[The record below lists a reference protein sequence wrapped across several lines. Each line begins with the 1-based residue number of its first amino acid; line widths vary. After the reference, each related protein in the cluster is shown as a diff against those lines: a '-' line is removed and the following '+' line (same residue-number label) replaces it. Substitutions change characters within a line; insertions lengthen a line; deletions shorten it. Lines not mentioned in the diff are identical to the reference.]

1 MVSSNLTLCRY
12 IYQVAS
18 RALYVKK
25 ADSCLN
31 YITTC
36 TTSPALRTRKRHGE
50 TSYVCVLD
58 SNTSSC
64 TYLLEFVKSIRK
76 GDFKLCTQVLNKFIP
91 CMFILNHYNYMGWLL
106 VHLNEIA
113 NLHKTHPAVYCKK
126 CVKGKLTVQKSKGKI
141 SKNALGH
148 NHEQMNVNIK
158 ERSWRCN
165 WSDRKPKL
173 SLKTVAFWMKLK
185 VPLT

>member
-1 MVSSNLTLCRY
+1 
-12 IYQVAS
+12 
-18 RALYVKK
+18 
-25 ADSCLN
+25 
-31 YITTC
+31 
-36 TTSPALRTRKRHGE
+36 
-50 TSYVCVLD
+50 
-58 SNTSSC
+58 
-64 TYLLEFVKSIRK
+64 
-76 GDFKLCTQVLNKFIP
+76 
-91 CMFILNHYNYMGWLL
+91 MGWLL

-126 CVKGKLTVQKSKGKI
+126 CVKGKLTMQKSKGKI